1 MKLLKLLIILT
12 LIVFSLSLSIKKKN
26 KSKKRCSDYLPPVTY
41 PDMTKYYYAPTGTF
55 A

>member
-1 MKLLKLLIILT
+1 MFLILISFSLT
-12 LIVFSLSLSIKKKN
+12 LSLKKKN